1 MFIWL
6 PQWFKTKYPDIVQ
19 SLKINRNRLTT
30 PYDVHMTLKHALELS
45 GRIDNLPAPVSCPE
59 CQSIFN
65 VVPWNRSCAEAGI
78 EAHWCACAAYSTIDT
93 KDSVVKKA
101 VKFVIDTINKDLDKK
116 ARMPN
121 STKPLCAHMYLKSIM
136 MAKKSLTMDKNSTN
150 QYVDYLL
157 MFDVSPSNAK
167 FESTVRSYSFG
178 KKAFEITGSISRLNE
193 YASQSYCVTVDNLKK
208 YCFCIKRKKR
218 DGWLNFI
225 WVMKIQTNV
234 AISSL
239 K

>member
-6 PQWFKTKYPDIVQ
+6 PQWFKDKYPEIVQ
-19 SLKINRNRLTT
+19 SLKINRNRLTN
-30 PYDVHMTLKHALELS
+30 PYDIHMTLKHALELS
-45 GRIDNLPAPVSCPE
+45 GRVENLSPAPSCPE

-65 VVPWNRSCAEAGI
+65 VMPWNRSCTESGI
-78 EAHWCACAAYSTIDT
+78 EAHWCACAAYTTIDK
-93 KDSVVKKA
+93 KDPVVKKA
-101 VKFVIDTINKDLDKK
+101 VKFVIDYINKDLEKK

-121 STKPLCAHMYLKSIM
+121 STKPLCAHMYLKSIIL
-136 MAKKSLTMDKNSTN
+136 AKKSEINLKNSTN

-167 FESTVRSYSFG
+167 FESTVRSYHYDD

-193 YASQSYCVTVDNLKK
+193 YASQSYCVSVDNLKK

-218 DGWLNFI
+218 SGWMNF
-225 WVMKIQTNV
+225 
-234 AISSL
+234 L
-239 K
+239 